1 MYLKN
6 TNNHHKNTH
15 VQYFLKKQ
23 IAPDRKYWT
32 VGTKNSEFLLLMFK
46 KMRAIWGSSSVKSA
60 LLETQKNIIP
70 KNNNIIKEIL
80 L

>member
-6 TNNHHKNTH
+6 MNNHQKNTH
-15 VQYFLKKQ
+15 VQYFLKEQ

-32 VGTKNSEFLLLMFK
+32 VSTKNSELLLLK